1 MERGLVMMKEM
12 ADLSIQ
18 VQLSTQQQRS
28 ATAQVMDAIEH
39 IADGSRSV
47 ATTAQDMASAAAN
60 QGVLASDLA
69 GSERLRSQ
77 KPVLATL
84 PPLRKPA

>member
-1 MERGLVMMKEM
+1 MMKEM

-39 IADGSRSV
+39 IAEGSRSV
-47 ATTAQDMASAAAN
+47 ATTAQDMAAAAQN
-60 QGVLASDLA
+60 QGELASDLA
-69 GSERLRSQ
+69 GSKRAPSREPILEALQ
-77 KPVLATL
+77 
-84 PPLRKPA
+84 PLRKPA

>member
-1 MERGLVMMKEM
+1 MMKEM
-12 ADLSIQ
+12 SDLSIQ
-18 VQLSTQQQRS
+18 VQLSTQQQRT

-39 IADGSRSV
+39 IAQGSRSV
-47 ATTAQDMASAAAN
+47 ATTAQDMASAATN
-60 QGVLASDLA
+60 QGELASGLA
-69 GSERLRSQ
+69 GPERSRGQ